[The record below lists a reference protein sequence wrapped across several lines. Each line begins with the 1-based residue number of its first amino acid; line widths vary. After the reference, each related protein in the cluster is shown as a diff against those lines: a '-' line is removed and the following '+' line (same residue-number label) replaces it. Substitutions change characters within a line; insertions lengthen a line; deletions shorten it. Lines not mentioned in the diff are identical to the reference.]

1 MQFLLAFLAL
11 APQDKPEKKEEKKP
25 VEWKDLQAGPLD
37 GNKPGTRI
45 KITLRNG
52 NTLRGTVTHPDFVK
66 ASDPKAWRA
75 KPYDFSKAQFVTLD
89 IRLELPDLGGYVAVK
104 RGDIRPP
111 ILELSPID
119 PATLE
124 RLLKER
130 ETVLNAQRAALEEY
144 ERRKAEREAED
155 ELTRKRAEKEARE
168 KSEVDAIEA
177 KKKQLEKLQEALKV
191 YDRFPEGTAEE
202 QQAGKAWGAER
213 MKLIQVKTK
222 SLTPL
227 TAEEQDF
234 MTSFESWVLG
244 KKYREEEKKA
254 KEEKP

>member
-1 MQFLLAFLAL
+1 MRFLLALLAI
-11 APQDKPEKKEEKKP
+11 ASQERPEKKDDKKP
-25 VEWKDLQAGPLD
+25 IEWKNLQAGPLE
-37 GNKPGTRI
+37 GGKPGTRI
-45 KITLRNG
+45 KVTLRNG
-52 NTLRGTVTHPDFVK
+52 NTLRGTVTHPDFLK

-75 KPYDFSKAQFVTLD
+75 KPHDFSKSQFVLLD

-104 RGDIRPP
+104 QGDIRPP
-111 ILELSPID
+111 ILELNPID

-130 ETVLNAQRAALEEY
+130 ETVLNAQRAALDEY
-144 ERRKAEREAED
+144 GRRQKERDAED
-155 ELTRKRAEKEARE
+155 EETRRRAEKEARE
-168 KSEVDAIEA
+168 KSEVEAIEA

-202 QQAGKAWGAER
+202 QQAGKAWGADR

-227 TAEEQDF
+227 TADEQDF
-234 MTSFESWVLG
+234 MTNFESWVVG
-244 KKYREEEKKA
+244 KKYREEEKKS